1 LEGAYEVVAEDFL
14 DAVYG
19 CLIGG
24 AIGDAMGAPVENWH
38 FDDIRE
44 EYGKVDRFLPG
55 HRGITT
61 SGEPGAIT
69 DDSALRHYMCL
80 AVVRKGGRIT
90 PDDYAR
96 VWLEDLNP
104 NRLFYTERIV
114 LEKLKLGMNPWE
126 TGRGQ
131 LPADAAIMAIAP
143 VGIINAGDPT
153 QAYQDAFC
161 LASIH
166 QDGLERDAAAT
177 AAAGFAEAFSPG
189 ASAQDVLEAME
200 EHATQEVG
208 RLVFMALELARGAGR
223 VERFVEAFYDSM
235 LDRSFPVSPGEG
247 WVKDRSPAPTSREVL
262 PAVAG
267 IFYLCEGEPERCI
280 AEGASVGRDADTISG
295 VLGGLAG
302 ALRGAGAIREDWI
315 EQCERAN
322 EGFFAEV
329 EGDPAANFRRMA
341 ERLVGAVE
349 SEERALSERL
359 DALGRIT
366 QRAGD

>member
-1 LEGAYEVVAEDFL
+1 VSRGTDERLSLEGAYEVVAEDFL

-38 FDDIRE
+38 FEDIRE

-247 WVKDRSPAPTSREVL
+247 WVKDRSPAPTSARVSPSAAL
-262 PAVAG
+262 PKGPASAG
-267 IFYLCEGEPERCI
+267 MPTRSR
-280 AEGASVGRDADTISG
+280 ASWGGSPGPCAGLVPSARTGSSSVRGQMRGSSRRWRVTPRPTSAAWPNGSWGPLSRRSGR
-295 VLGGLAG
+295 
-302 ALRGAGAIREDWI
+302 
-315 EQCERAN
+315 
-322 EGFFAEV
+322 
-329 EGDPAANFRRMA
+329 
-341 ERLVGAVE
+341 
-349 SEERALSERL
+349 
-359 DALGRIT
+359 
-366 QRAGD
+366 